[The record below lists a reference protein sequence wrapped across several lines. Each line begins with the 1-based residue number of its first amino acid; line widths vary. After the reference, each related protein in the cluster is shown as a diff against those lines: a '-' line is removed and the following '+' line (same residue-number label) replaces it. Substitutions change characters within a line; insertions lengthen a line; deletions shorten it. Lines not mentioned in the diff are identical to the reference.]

1 MDELIEQEEICRQLI
16 ELSQTPEQL
25 QYLVGNNTAVLMNK
39 AEQFRMEL
47 ERSERILKEL
57 RAFNNAKEEAYLKAI
72 VELAKGRYSDYD

>member
-16 ELSQTPEQL
+16 ELSETPEQL

-47 ERSERILKEL
+47 ERSERILSEL
-57 RAFNNAKEEAYLKAI
+57 RTFNKAKEEAYLKAI